1 VRFIGLMSG
10 TSMDAIDTVLAEI
23 TDQDLEV
30 LEYRQFPIP
39 RDLQARV
46 RAVHGGTPVEDI
58 TALDVILGEA
68 FAGAVNDILAASH
81 TAAGEVAAVGSHG
94 QTVLHLPSDKHPRTL
109 QIGDPN
115 IIAART
121 GITTVADFRRAD
133 IAAGGQGAPLA
144 CAFHAWRFRAPDR
157 TRVVLNLG
165 GMANITVLPA
175 DADVRVTGFDTGPG
189 NALMDLWIQDRL
201 GRDYDEDGR
210 WAGAGAVDDELLG
223 LLLDDPYFNLPP
235 PKSTGKDE
243 FNLAWLKDKLNGLG
257 RKPEPESIQATLLEL
272 TIRTVA
278 AAIDTVA
285 LEAQEILLCGGGA
298 RNPLLVA
305 GLEQALPGRQVRT
318 TAVYGVDPDAVEAIT
333 FAWLA
338 KRRLDGLPGNIPAV
352 TGAVREVVLGAVYR
366 P

>member
-1 VRFIGLMSG
+1 
-10 TSMDAIDTVLAEI
+10 MDAIDTVLAEI
-23 TDQDLEV
+23 TDLDLNV
-30 LEYRQFPIP
+30 LEYRQYQIP
-39 RDLQARV
+39 RDLQTRV
-46 RAVHGGTPVEDI
+46 RAVHSRTSLEDI
-58 TALDVILGEA
+58 TALDALLGEA
-68 FAGAVNDILAASH
+68 FAGAVTEILAASD

-94 QTVLHLPSDKHPRTL
+94 QTVLHLPSDKQPRTL

-133 IAAGGQGAPLA
+133 IAVGGQGAPLA

-157 TRVVLNLG
+157 SRIVLNLG
-165 GMANITVLPA
+165 GMANLTVLPA
-175 DADVRVTGFDTGPG
+175 DAGDRIIGFDTGPG

-223 LLLDDPYFNLPP
+223 LLLDEPYFSLHP

-243 FNLAWLKDKLNGLG
+243 FNLAWLKDKLDSLG
-257 RKPEPESIQATLLEL
+257 RKPDPESIQATLLQL

-278 AAIDTVA
+278 TAIDAVA
-285 LEAQEILLCGGGA
+285 LKAQEILLCGGGA

-305 GLEQALPGRQVRT
+305 GLERALPGRQVRS
-318 TAVYGVDPDAVEAIT
+318 TAGYGVDPDAVEAIT

-352 TGAVREVVLGAVYR
+352 TGAARGMVLGAVYR